1 MRWSLCNSMVDGEYG
16 PFLVT
21 CNNKNVTGKAIIRV
35 GIVHIFQGTL
45 TFFQKEK
52 KQYYIQK
59 ASKWP
64 ETQNK
69 QFLFSV

>member
-1 MRWSLCNSMVDGEYG
+1 MVDGEYG

-59 ASKWP
+59 ASK
-64 ETQNK
+64 
-69 QFLFSV
+69 

>member
-1 MRWSLCNSMVDGEYG
+1 MVDGEYG

-52 KQYYIQK
+52 NNIT
-59 ASKWP
+59 SKKL
-64 ETQNK
+64 QNDLK
-69 QFLFSV
+69 HKINNFCFQCKD